1 MLRQL
6 FCRFFR
12 FRHRE
17 VEEAAAGAVEDVFL
31 KMLANCGDV
40 SPIERRWCHT
50 PQHPSA
56 VSIVA
61 VVVVDFVVVVVVVV
75 VVIE

>member
-56 VSIVA
+56 ASIVA
-61 VVVVDFVVVVVVVV
+61 VVVDVVVVV

>member
-50 PQHPSA
+50 LQHPSA
-56 VSIVA
+56 VSIGIVA
-61 VVVVDFVVVVVVVV
+61 VVVVVVV

>member
-17 VEEAAAGAVEDVFL
+17 VEEAAAEDVFL

-61 VVVVDFVVVVVVVV
+61 VVVDVVVVV